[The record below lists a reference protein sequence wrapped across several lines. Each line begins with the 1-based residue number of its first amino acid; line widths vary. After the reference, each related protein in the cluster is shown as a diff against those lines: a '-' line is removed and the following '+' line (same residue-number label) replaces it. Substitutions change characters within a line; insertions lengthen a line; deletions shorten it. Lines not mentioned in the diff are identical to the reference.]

1 MSLSTN
7 AHQTAIAGMYLR
19 HDFGYST
26 DKDEQEDNHKTTEAL
41 QGAEGKSLVITEDS
55 ASRCWLSVESCD

>member
-19 HDFGYST
+19 HVFRYSA
-26 DKDEQEDNHKTTEAL
+26 DKDEQEDNHKTTEAF

-55 ASRCWLSVESCD
+55 DSRCWLRVESCD